1 MKPFGLFKN
10 PLFVCILIFLGIV
23 LLFVMQKRIVDEG
36 FAPVT
41 KTFKSRTPGAGK
53 DKDGNAVQQK

>member
-36 FAPVT
+36 FATPTVRP
-41 KTFKSRTPGAGK
+41 RTRKGGGGSL
-53 DKDGNAVQQK
+53 DKVLP